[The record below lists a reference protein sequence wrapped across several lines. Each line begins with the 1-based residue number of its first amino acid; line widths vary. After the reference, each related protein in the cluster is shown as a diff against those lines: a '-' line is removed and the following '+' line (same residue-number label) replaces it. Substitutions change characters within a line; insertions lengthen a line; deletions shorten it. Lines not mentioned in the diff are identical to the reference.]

1 MEPVPAREVG
11 TGNFVIGTNKVR
23 PKVGSADGK
32 PASFTKKEKINFWLQ
47 VYNLGVDQ
55 KTNKPSATVE
65 YHVVNTTT
73 NQHVLDFTESTA
85 QMGNVGEQVTLGKS
99 LQLSQLDPG
108 VYQVTIKVNDQIS
121 KQTISPTAKFAVQ
134 Q

>member
-1 MEPVPAREVG
+1 
-11 TGNFVIGTNKVR
+11 
-23 PKVGSADGK
+23 
-32 PASFTKKEKINFWLQ
+32 
-47 VYNLGVDQ
+47 
-55 KTNKPSATVE
+55 VE
-65 YHVVNTTT
+65 YQVVNTAT

-108 VYQVTIKVNDQIS
+108 IYQVTIKVNDQIS